1 MVNTRDGTG
10 GQSSKKWWPRW
21 RKFAIV
27 GILLTITIP
36 SCVGL
41 GVGLACHHH
50 SNGGDSLTPGN
61 NAASMWQPAVGD
73 SWQIVL
79 LKPIKVV
86 DGIVTPDVKIYDL
99 DVYDN
104 DADTIEALQH
114 SGKKVICYFSAG
126 SWENWRDD
134 KNDFEK
140 ADLGKVL
147 DGWPDERWIDVRS
160 NNVRKIMKKR
170 IKLAADKGCDAI
182 DPDNVDGFQNDN
194 GLDLTAED
202 AIDFVKFLS
211 ETASSYNMS
220 TGLKNAVDI
229 IADVL
234 EHVHFAVNEQCVEYS
249 ECEAYTAFIKADK
262 PVFHI
267 EYPAGTP
274 NKVSTSA
281 IEEICSHSG
290 KAAGTKSFSTVI
302 KKMDLDGWVEYCGQK
317 ETYSTEL
324 DMSD

>member
-1 MVNTRDGTG
+1 MVNIRDGTG
-10 GQSSKKWWPRW
+10 GEPSKKSWPRW

-27 GILLTITIP
+27 GLLTITIP

-41 GVGLACHHH
+41 GVGLGCKPH
-50 SNGGDSLTPGN
+50 SHGGDSLTPGN
-61 NAASMWQPAVGD
+61 KATSIWQPAVGD

-86 DGIVTPDVKIYDL
+86 DGIVAPDVKIYEL

-104 DADTIEALQH
+104 DADTIEALQKA
-114 SGKKVICYFSAG
+114 GKKVICYFSAG

-134 KNDFEK
+134 KGDFKK

-147 DGWPDERWIDVRS
+147 DGWPNERWIDVRS
-160 NNVRKIMKKR
+160 NNVRKIMRKR
-170 IKLAADKGCDAI
+170 IKFAADKGCDAI

-234 EHVHFAVNEQCVEYS
+234 EHVHFSVNEQCVEYS
-249 ECEAYTAFIKADK
+249 ECEAFAAFIKADK
-262 PVFHI
+262 PVFHV
-267 EYPAGTP
+267 EYPAGAP
-274 NKVSTSA
+274 NKISTSVMA
-281 IEEICSHSG
+281 DICSHSG
-290 KAAGTKSFSTVI
+290 NAAGTKSFSTAI
-302 KKMDLDGWVEYCGQK
+302 KKTNLDGWVKYCGQK
-317 ETYSTEL
+317 KAYSTEL
-324 DMSD
+324 DTSD

>member
-1 MVNTRDGTG
+1 MLIIRDGTFEG
-10 GQSSKKWWPRW
+10 SFKKLWPRW

-41 GVGLACHHH
+41 GVGLGCKPH
-50 SNGGDSLTPGN
+50 SNGGDSLTSGN
-61 NAASMWQPAVGD
+61 NAISIWQPAVGD

-79 LKPIKVV
+79 MKPIKV
-86 DGIVTPDVKIYDL
+86 DGGIVTPDVKIYDL

-104 DADTIEALQH
+104 DANTIKALQK

-134 KNDFEK
+134 KDDFEK

-147 DGWPDERWIDVRS
+147 EGWPDERWIDVRS
-160 NNVRKIMKKR
+160 DNVRKIMKKR
-170 IKLAADKGCDAI
+170 IEFAAEKGCDAI

-194 GLDLTAED
+194 GLDLTAQD
-202 AIDFVKFLS
+202 AIDFVRFLS

-220 TGLKNAVDI
+220 TGLKNAGDI

-234 EHVHFAVNEQCVEYS
+234 EHVHFSVNEQCVKYS
-249 ECEAYTAFIKADK
+249 ECEAFAAFIKADK

-267 EYPAGTP
+267 EYPAGTSR
-274 NKVSTSA
+274 KVLTSA
-281 IEEICSHSG
+281 RKETCSHSG
-290 KAAGTKSFSTVI
+290 NAAGTKGFSTVI
-302 KKMDLDGWVEYCGQK
+302 KKMTLDGWVEYCGQGK
-317 ETYSTEL
+317 TYSTEL
-324 DMSD
+324 DMSA